1 MKFKRKHLTVAA
13 IVVLVLIAA
22 GYMAWHYYGGITVTP
37 PGPGQ
42 YDAFAKCLTQKGV
55 TMYGLKTCSHCAD
68 QKAMFGSSFQYV
80 TYVECSEQQALC
92 SSKGVTAVPSW
103 EINGNIE
110 VGVRPL
116 ADLSAAT
123 GCPLA

>member
-1 MKFKRKHLTVAA
+1 MKFKRKHLIVIVA
-13 IVVLVLIAA
+13 LFVLITA
-22 GYMAWHYYGGITVTP
+22 GYVAWLYVGKTVTP

-42 YDAFAKCLTQKGV
+42 YDAFAKCLTQKGI
-55 TMYGLKTCSHCAD
+55 TMYGLKTCPHCVE

-80 TYVECSEQQALC
+80 TYVECSTQQALC
-92 SSKGVTAVPSW
+92 TSKGVTAVPAW

-123 GCPLA
+123 GCPLS